1 MKIVAVYEAKN
12 RLSELLAAV
21 EGGETVSITRRGRPV
36 ARLVGVDDDSPV
48 PAERGEGVAAALAAL
63 RDLRRGVH
71 LDGDLKQIA
80 REGLD

>member
-1 MKIVAVYEAKN
+1 
-12 RLSELLAAV
+12 
-21 EGGETVSITRRGRPV
+21 
-36 ARLVGVDDDSPV
+36 VDDDSPA